1 MAKVTNILS
10 IVLKVMVVLTL
21 LTGNLLSL
29 AVAYIV
35 FAPDDLPKPFYLSY
49 TYPGQTHG
57 NGDPIASE
65 APTIPLPTPTPQIL
79 PGQGVMIDTG
89 AKIIN
94 LADPSGR
101 RYIRINVVLEFRPE
115 IAPEAQST
123 KAKGESQATDPNQG
137 LKDDINQK
145 LPLINDVIITLIS
158 TKTFDMLYTAEGK
171 EQLRQDIMNGINAR
185 IPEHQV
191 IAVYFSEF
199 VVE

>member
-1 MAKVTNILS
+1 MAKIRSILS
-10 IVLKVMVVLTL
+10 IVLKAAIVLTL

-35 FAPDDLPKPFYLSY
+35 FAPDDFPKPFYLSY
-49 TYPGQTHG
+49 TYPGQGSTVMPVMEE
-57 NGDPIASE
+57 N
-65 APTIPLPTPTPQIL
+65 PTTPPPTPTPQIL

-94 LADPSGR
+94 LADPGGR

-115 IAPEAQST
+115 IATTEAST
-123 KAKGESQATDPNQG
+123 KAKGEGQAVDPNQA
-137 LKDDINQK
+137 LKDDVNQK
-145 LPLINDVIITLIS
+145 MPLINDVIITLIS
-158 TKTFDMLYTAEGK
+158 TKTFENLYTAEGK

-185 IPEHQV
+185 LPEHQV

>member
-10 IVLKVMVVLTL
+10 IVLKVAVVLTL

-49 TYPGQTHG
+49 SYPGQARSDG
-57 NGDPIASE
+57 APIASE
-65 APTIPLPTPTPQIL
+65 APTLALPTPTPHIL

-94 LADPSGR
+94 LADPTGR

-115 IAPEAQST
+115 ALPETQST
-123 KAKGESQATDPNQG
+123 KAKGESQPTDPNQS